1 MKTKV
6 MEYLDRLIRDC
17 ETAKAVKPKSDFTVA
32 SFDEVPDIDKRNYI
46 IKEVGGCAESTFES
60 FVDFKRKKLK
70 ACSKVN
76 SPSHVLYV
84 GSSTTGLRKRLRQHL
99 VNCPSKTY
107 SLHMYQWFDGKY
119 EVRILEYDVP
129 IEVLQLIE
137 DAMSYDLKPAFGKQG
152 GNNK

>member
-1 MKTKV
+1 MK
-6 MEYLDRLIRDC
+6 YLDRLIRAC
-17 ETAKAVKPKSDFTVA
+17 ETAKAAKPKSDFKVA
-32 SFDEVPDIDKRNYI
+32 GFNEIPDLDKGIYI
-46 IKEVGGCAESTFES
+46 IKEVGGCADSTFES

-76 SPSHVLYV
+76 SPSKVLYV

-99 VNCPSKTY
+99 VDCPDKTY
-107 SLHMYQWFDGKY
+107 SLHMYQWFDGNY

-129 IEVLQLIE
+129 TEILQLIE
-137 DAMSYDLKPAFGKQG
+137 DAISYDLKPAFGKQG